1 LLQGGSQTAKERVTS
16 AAYCIHI
23 KPARNE
29 KEGRRREILAGAAN
43 KGCGLITIHPETS
56 AMLILFVLLVLG
68 MLAISWLVYEPISG
82 IVGSAFIAKIMAFV
96 VAFKLISAVAGWIMG
111 PAVVRIPL

>member
-1 LLQGGSQTAKERVTS
+1 VKKKGLGERFQPGPRTRKGSSKTTHLKTA
-16 AAYCIHI
+16 
-23 KPARNE
+23 
-29 KEGRRREILAGAAN
+29 
-43 KGCGLITIHPETS
+43 
-56 AMLILFVLLVLG
+56 AMLILFALLVLG

-111 PAVVRIPL
+111 PSVVRIPL